1 MKAALFKAIGEPLAV
16 EDVREPVPLDDEVVV
31 QVGRCG
37 ICGSD
42 LHMTE
47 DPVFAIKPG
56 NVLGHEFAG
65 EVVELGTAV
74 RSLKVGD
81 RVSVSPLRGCG
92 RCPTCAAGHPAWC
105 PKGRLGGGGYA
116 EYAVAYD
123 RDCVRL
129 PDAISLEDGAL
140 VEPLSVAL
148 HGVAMSGL
156 TTGTNVL
163 VLGAGPIGLGVAW
176 WARRFGARHV
186 AVVDL
191 NDSQEERAMKM
202 GATQFLV
209 SDEDIV
215 SRVSGA
221 LGAPPDIVFECVG
234 KPGVLAQC
242 IEHARIKGTV
252 VVLGLCT
259 APDTF
264 IPFRAVSKEVRIQ
277 TSAFFDF
284 PEFCRV
290 IDTLEAGD
298 VTPHALITGT
308 VKLGDMPPAFEALR
322 RRTTECKVLVDP
334 RTG

>member
-1 MKAALFKAIGEPLAV
+1 MKAAVFRAIGRPLEV
-16 EDVREPVPLDDEVVV
+16 EEVADPVPREDEVVV

-47 DPVFAIKPG
+47 DPVFAIRPG

-65 EVVELGTAV
+65 EVVGLGKTV
-74 RSLKVGD
+74 KSLRVGD

-105 PKGRLGGGGYA
+105 RDGKLGGGGYA
-116 EYAVAYD
+116 EFALAYD

-129 PDAISLEDGAL
+129 PDGISLEDGAL

-148 HGVAMSGL
+148 HGVAMSGM
-156 TTGTNVL
+156 TTGANVL
-163 VLGAGPIGLGVAW
+163 VVGAGPIGLGVAY
-176 WARRFGARHV
+176 WARRFGARRI
-186 AVVDL
+186 VVTDL
-191 NDSQEERAMKM
+191 NEFQKERALEM
-202 GATQFLV
+202 GANRFLV
-209 SDEDIV
+209 AGEDV
-215 SRVSGA
+215 VPRVNA
-221 LGAPPDIVFECVG
+221 ELGTEPDVVFECVG

-242 IEHARIKGTV
+242 IEHVRIKGTV

-264 IPFRAVSKEVRIQ
+264 IPFRAVSKEVRMQ
-277 TSAFFDF
+277 MSAFFDF

-290 IDTLEAGD
+290 IDTLESGD
-298 VTPHALITGT
+298 SVPHALITGT
-308 VKLGDMPPAFEALR
+308 VKLKDMPSAFEALR

-334 RTG
+334 RS

>member
-1 MKAALFKAIGEPLAV
+1 MKAAVFKGIGQPLAV
-16 EDVREPVPLDDEVVV
+16 EDVRDPSPREDEVVV
-31 QVGRCG
+31 QIGRCG

-56 NVLGHEFAG
+56 NVLGHEFSG
-65 EVVELGTAV
+65 EVVGLGAAV
-74 RSLKVGD
+74 RSLKIGD

-92 RCPTCAAGHPAWC
+92 KCPTCAAGHPAWC
-105 PKGRLGGGGYA
+105 PNGKLGGGGYA

-129 PDAISLEDGAL
+129 PEAVSLEDGAL

-156 TTGTNVL
+156 TTGANVL
-163 VLGAGPIGLGVAW
+163 VVGAGPIGLGTAY
-176 WARRFGARHV
+176 WARRFGARRI
-186 AVVDL
+186 VVMDL
-191 NDSQEERAMKM
+191 NDFQKERALEM
-202 GATQFLV
+202 GATGFLV
-209 SDEDIV
+209 SDGEIV
-215 SRVSGA
+215 PRVTAA
-221 LGAPPDIVFECVG
+221 LGTAPDVVFECVG

-242 IEHARIKGTV
+242 IEHVRIKGTV

-264 IPFRAVSKEVRIQ
+264 VPFRAVSKEARIQ

-284 PEFCRV
+284 QEFCRV
-290 IDTLEAGD
+290 IDTLESGD
-298 VTPHALITGT
+298 TTPRALITGA
-308 VKLGDMPPAFEALR
+308 VKLADMPPAFEALR

-334 RTG
+334 RH